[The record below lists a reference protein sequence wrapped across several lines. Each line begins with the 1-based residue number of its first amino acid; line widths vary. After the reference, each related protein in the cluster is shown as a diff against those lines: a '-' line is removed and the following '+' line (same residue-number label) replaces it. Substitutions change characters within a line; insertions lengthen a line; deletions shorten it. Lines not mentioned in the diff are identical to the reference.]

1 MCMHL
6 FAALLLLPLLTLS
19 QPPPVPPFTRWS
31 LATNDWVTASP
42 VVGADGSV
50 CVARVSSATL
60 LQSIL

>member
-19 QPPPVPPFTRWS
+19 QPPVPPFTRWT
-31 LATNDWVTASP
+31 LETNDWVTASP

-50 CVARVSSATL
+50 CAARVSSASL